1 MAWNHVSPSQIE
13 SFNKCKRSWFFK
25 SVEKIPERQSGS
37 QATGTSFH
45 LICEKVPSGHPFPSR
60 SETNATEAE
69 WAVAEALARE
79 ALPLIPLDSEAPG
92 ILREHGIRMDT
103 YPGGPAM
110 VGYIDL
116 AIPQGIGWPTLF
128 VPKTDAIVGDY
139 KTTSDF
145 RYMKTPEELA
155 NSVQMMS
162 YAAWAISPSGFNAD
176 QVRLLHIYGR
186 TRGKVSRSSI
196 RHVDAVVSKGE
207 IVNFWG
213 NTLDTVR
220 EMAQTSGT
228 GNFEDVEANGTLT
241 GHCEAY
247 GGCSFREKCGI
258 GKASNIK
265 SLFSITKKPESGE
278 QNTMSGSSILAKI
291 QAARALANGGTP
303 APSTSEATPT
313 VSPPTE
319 TVAPVVNPPGD
330 VRGPETTPP
339 GATGLEVKGPLSGL
353 LAKIAAQGKGIPALG
368 GSAAQAISRE
378 LGYGE
383 SGLAGTGE
391 NGKTMIMNVGDLMKF
406 AQGVVPPDA
415 PPRTQ
420 TVITTPGTPVASE
433 PSATASDDED
443 DEDAPSAPAVAGDA
457 PKKRG
462 RPSKEEM
469 AAREAAEKA
478 RFDAAVREAASKL
491 AGQPIPVA
499 VDDSANRAEID
510 RLNSEL
516 GKRAAELIKLTQELA
531 AEKAKKPIQPSN
543 LSEGSTL
550 YIDTYPVKGEAEVTD
565 FFEWIGPIA
574 SAVAEANSVPDYRL
588 INYTAKGLLAA
599 AIREVVKAEGMPKAM
614 TIPLYAAGADV
625 AIEILTPLAKRVIR
639 KL

>member
-1 MAWNHVSPSQIE
+1 
-13 SFNKCKRSWFFK
+13 
-25 SVEKIPERQSGS
+25 
-37 QATGTSFH
+37 
-45 LICEKVPSGHPFPSR
+45 
-60 SETNATEAE
+60 
-69 WAVAEALARE
+69 
-79 ALPLIPLDSEAPG
+79 
-92 ILREHGIRMDT
+92 
-103 YPGGPAM
+103 M

-128 VPKTDAIVGDY
+128 VPVTDAIMGDY

-162 YAAWAISPSGFNAD
+162 YANWAISPQGFNSD

-207 IVNFWG
+207 ISSFWG
-213 NTLDTVR
+213 NTLDIVR
-220 EMAQTSGT
+220 EMEQTST
-228 GNFEDVEANGTLT
+228 AQNFDDVEANGTLT

-258 GKASNIK
+258 GKATSIK

-291 QAARALANGGTP
+291 QAARALANGGTVT
-303 APSTSEATPT
+303 PSTSEATPA

-319 TVAPVVNPPGD
+319 TAEPVVNPPGD
-330 VRGPETTPP
+330 VRGPETSAPLVP
-339 GATGLEVKGPLSGL
+339 ATEVKGPLSGL
-353 LAKIAAQGKGIPALG
+353 MAKIAAAGKGVPALG

-383 SGLAGTGE
+383 NGLAGTGE
-391 NGKTMIMNVGDLMKF
+391 NGKIMIMSVGDLMTF

-420 TVITTPGTPVASE
+420 TVITTPGTPVASTVA
-433 PSATASDDED
+433 ATASDDE
-443 DEDAPSAPAVAGDA
+443 EEEEESQTTPSAPVSGEA

-462 RPSKEEM
+462 RPSREEM

-491 AGQPIPVA
+491 SGQPIPSEDTGKLV
-499 VDDSANRAEID
+499 AEIN
-510 RLNSEL
+510 RLN
-516 GKRAAELIKLTQELA
+516 AEVA
-531 AEKAKKPIQPSN
+531 AEKAKKYAQPGNS
-543 LSEGSTL
+543 SEGSTL
-550 YIDTYPVKGEAEVTD
+550 YIDTYPVKGEATVTD

-574 SAVAEANSVPDYRL
+574 QAVAESNSVPDYRL